1 MGRYYYGDIDGKFWF
16 AVQSSD
22 AADRFG
28 VKGSEPNYIEYYFNN
43 ENLQD
48 VKDELER
55 IEKQLG
61 IYKGLIDDFFN
72 NNHSYT
78 DEELSSALKVS
89 MLETKMLLR
98 NYADYILGKKIEKS
112 ILEKG
117 ECSFT
122 AEL

>member
-1 MGRYYYGDIDGKFWF
+1 MGRYYWGDIDGKFWF

-28 VKGSEPNYIEYYFNN
+28 VRGSEPNYIEYYFSNDH
-43 ENLQD
+43 LQD
-48 VKDELER
+48 VQDELER
-55 IEKQLG
+55 IEKHLG
-61 IYKGLIDDFFN
+61 VYKDLIDEFFK

-78 DEELSSALKVS
+78 DEELAEALKVS
-89 MLETKMLLR
+89 MVETKMLLSE
-98 NYADYILGKKIEKS
+98 YADYQLGKKIEKS
-112 ILEKG
+112 ILDTG

>member
-28 VKGSEPNYIEYYFNN
+28 VRGTEPQYIEYYFNN
-43 ENLQD
+43 EHLQD
-48 VKDELER
+48 VKDELAR
-55 IEKQLG
+55 IEEQLG
-61 IYKGLIDDFFN
+61 VYKDLIDNFFKD
-72 NNHSYT
+72 NHSYT
-78 DEELSSALKVS
+78 DEELSDALKVS
-89 MLETKMLLR
+89 ITEAKMLIR
-98 NYADYILGKKIEKS
+98 EYADYHLGKKIENS